1 MFSRELSLKVD
12 RTVHKYNAHLKLVDG
27 DAVVSVADHH
37 LAAEVLH
44 RLELGGQEQA
54 RGAKQLELACT
65 NSKNK

>member
-37 LAAEVLH
+37 LTAEVIH
-44 RLELGGQEQA
+44 SLELGGQE
-54 RGAKQLELACT
+54 
-65 NSKNK
+65 